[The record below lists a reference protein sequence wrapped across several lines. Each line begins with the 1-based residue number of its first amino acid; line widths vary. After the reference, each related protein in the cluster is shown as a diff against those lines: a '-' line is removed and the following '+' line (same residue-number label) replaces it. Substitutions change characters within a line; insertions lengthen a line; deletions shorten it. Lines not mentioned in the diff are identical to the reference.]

1 MTVLPWKL
9 LSSEISVL
17 CSNGVE
23 EPMEEPAPE
32 PEPEPEPDP
41 KVEESKPEA
50 DEKVLE
56 EMEEKAPSPVPVESP
71 PNTQEPPK
79 VRWMCLCSLLEVN
92 ILTLLLILS
101 TQNCLCD
108 SP

>member
-1 MTVLPWKL
+1 MF
-9 LSSEISVL
+9 

-32 PEPEPEPDP
+32 PEPEPEPEP
-41 KVEESKPEA
+41 KAEDTKPEA

-71 PNTQEPPK
+71 PNSQEPPK
-79 VRWMCLCSLLEVN
+79 VMLMSMWCSFNIYSRFVFNFIKELLTCKKDKATFRGHFK
-92 ILTLLLILS
+92 I
-101 TQNCLCD
+101 
-108 SP
+108 